1 MLKAAIKGLRT
12 KSSSVPLG
20 ARYLRNSMIDSLNYC
35 VRHGHTGHGDRTD
48 RRSAELM
55 RQTLLYNA
63 TKHPLLNIGPIDG

>member
-35 VRHGHTGHGDRTD
+35 VRHGDRTD

-63 TKHPLLNIGPIDG
+63 TKHPLLNRGHVDG